1 MEKAPNSDDIVDIGY
16 GHHQARRLQE
26 AETCYLKALEI
37 DPGHPGAL
45 YYLANIAYD
54 DDRLQFAVQ
63 LIDNL
68 LREEPNDAE
77 AWHLLGVIALK
88 EEDFSRATECLNKAL
103 TVQPAYAQ
111 AYCSLGNVFTRQGE
125 LDAASASY
133 QKALTL
139 NSGFGEAFFG
149 LGTVF
154 RLQNQPDKAISN
166 YRQAIASNYSA
177 PHAHIYLA
185 MALMFNN
192 QHADARESFA
202 RAISLDPDYADAYRH
217 LGSLL
222 IMTGKISEG
231 ITNIRKA
238 VSLKPQDP
246 AGRSH
251 LALALYGAGRL
262 ADAIDCLHEAIA
274 INPSNAEAHSILLG
288 FYQYLPDYSRE
299 KMFFDHVAFG
309 ELFEA
314 PLRKTWYQHSK
325 PINSHKRLRVGFVSG
340 DLYGHPVGFFLDG
353 ALRELHRRDEIDIIL
368 YATNR
373 VVDTLTDRLR
383 EAAHVWRPVSALS
396 DAALARRVR
405 EDNIDILVD
414 LSGHTTPNQLLV
426 FARKPAP
433 IQVTWLGYWE
443 TTGLRAID
451 YIFCDRYGV
460 HDDEEKY
467 FVEKPW
473 HLPHTRL
480 CFTLPDETIE
490 VSPLPALSNGYLTL
504 GCFNNLVKMTDRVVA
519 VWSRILKRIPKAR
532 LLLKSQSLT
541 DKGIRDSVM
550 ARFAAEGI
558 SADRL
563 ELEANSAR
571 REYFAAYNRVDIAL
585 DPFPFPGGTT
595 SVEGIWM
602 GVPMITLN
610 GDRIIS
616 RQGESILRNINLPD
630 WIAEDEDDY
639 VELAVRKAEDL
650 AGLAKLRSQLRQRLE
665 FSPLCDAKLFA
676 QHLEEAFKQM
686 WSKLCD

>member
-1 MEKAPNSDDIVDIGY
+1 
-16 GHHQARRLQE
+16 
-26 AETCYLKALEI
+26 
-37 DPGHPGAL
+37 
-45 YYLANIAYD
+45 
-54 DDRLQFAVQ
+54 
-63 LIDNL
+63 
-68 LREEPNDAE
+68 
-77 AWHLLGVIALK
+77 
-88 EEDFSRATECLNKAL
+88 
-103 TVQPAYAQ
+103 
-111 AYCSLGNVFTRQGE
+111 
-125 LDAASASY
+125 
-133 QKALTL
+133 
-139 NSGFGEAFFG
+139 
-149 LGTVF
+149 
-154 RLQNQPDKAISN
+154 
-166 YRQAIASNYSA
+166 
-177 PHAHIYLA
+177 
-185 MALMFNN
+185 MFNN

-202 RAISLDPDYADAYRH
+202 RAISLDSDYADAYRH

-231 ITNIRKA
+231 IINIRKA
-238 VSLKPQDP
+238 VSLKPQDS
-246 AGRSH
+246 AARSH

-262 ADAIDCLHEAIA
+262 ADAIDSLQEALR
-274 INPSNAEAHSILLG
+274 INPNNAEAHSILLG

-299 KMFFDHVAFG
+299 KMFSDHVAFG

-314 PLRKTWYQHSK
+314 PLRKNWYQHPK

-340 DLYGHPVGFFLDG
+340 DLYSHPVGFFLEG
-353 ALRELHRRDEIDIIL
+353 ALRELYRRDEVDIVI
-368 YATNR
+368 YERNR
-373 VVDTLTDRLR
+373 VVDALTDRLR
-383 EAAHVWRPVSALS
+383 AEAHVWRSVSALS
-396 DAALARRVR
+396 DDAFERRVR

-414 LSGHTTPNQLLV
+414 LSGHTIPNQLLV

-473 HLPHTRL
+473 RLPHTRL
-480 CFTLPDETIE
+480 CFTLPNETIA
-490 VSPLPALSNGYLTL
+490 VSPLPALSNGHLTL
-504 GCFNNLVKMTDRVVA
+504 GCFNNLVKMTDRVIA
-519 VWSRILKRIPKAR
+519 VWSRILKRIPKAC
-532 LLLKSQSLT
+532 LLLKSQSFNDT
-541 DKGIRDSVM
+541 GIRESVM

-563 ELEANSAR
+563 ELEVNSPR
-571 REYFAAYNRVDIAL
+571 REYFTAYNRVDIAL

-602 GVPMITLN
+602 GVPMITLS

-616 RQGESILRNINLPD
+616 RQGESILRNINLQD

-639 VELAVRKAEDL
+639 VELAVRKAGDL
-650 AGLAKLRSQLRQRLE
+650 ASLAKLRSQLRQRLE